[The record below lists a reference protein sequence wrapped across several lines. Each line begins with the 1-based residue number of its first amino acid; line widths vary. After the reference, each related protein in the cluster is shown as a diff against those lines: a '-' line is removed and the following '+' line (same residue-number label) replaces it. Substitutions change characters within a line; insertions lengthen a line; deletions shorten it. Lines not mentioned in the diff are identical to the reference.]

1 MGRGSQLMLDIHNP
15 TPFPALVVPALDKDG
30 REQAVVVLKATFSLR
45 GSELPVAEAQVP
57 LVLGDT
63 HHGEP
68 GRSSVRH
75 ASDLCPGKP
84 GTDVV
89 LIGHAHAPA
98 APVSVL
104 DVDLRVGPLRKVVR
118 VFGDRHYYKSI
129 ASHGMSSPARFS
141 KMPLVYERAFGG
153 VDASHADAAHHE
165 REARNDVGLGFV
177 AAKSARSLEGAPL
190 PNLEDPNDLL
200 QGPEHRPAPAG
211 FGFTARHWAP
221 RARLAGTYDARWQA
235 ERSPF
240 LPLDFDARH
249 HHGAHPD
256 LISPRP
262 LKGGEP
268 VAIAHVSPYGGPIH
282 FTLPA
287 RAFEATVTIKGAPTV
302 LRMQL
307 DTVVIEPDEDRV
319 TLTHRA
325 VLSCPKSFLYIDRV
339 RLAEAG
345 R

>member
-1 MGRGSQLMLDIHNP
+1 MLEIQNK
-15 TPFPALVVPALDKDG
+15 TPFPALVVPALDQDG
-30 REQAVVVLKATFSLR
+30 REQAVVVLKATFGLR

-68 GRSSVRH
+68 GVSSVRY
-75 ASDLCPGKP
+75 ASDLSPAKP

-98 APVSVL
+98 SPVTVL

-129 ASHGMSSPARFS
+129 ASYGMSSPARFS
-141 KMPLVYERAFGG
+141 KMPLLYEKAFGG

-165 REARNDVGLGFV
+165 REARNDVGVGFV
-177 AAKSARSLEGAPL
+177 ADKSARSLEGAPL

-200 QGPEHRPAPAG
+200 NGPEHRPAPAG
-211 FGFTARHWAP
+211 FGFTSRHWAP
-221 RARLAGTYDARWQA
+221 RARFAGTYDARWQA

-240 LPLDFDARH
+240 LPLDFDARY

-256 LISPRP
+256 LISSKP
-262 LKGGEP
+262 LRGGE
-268 VAIAHVSPYGGPIH
+268 VVSIAHVSPYGGPVQ

-287 RAFEATVTIKGAPTV
+287 RIFEATVTIKGAATV
-302 LRMQL
+302 ATMQL

-319 TLTHRA
+319 TLTYRA
-325 VLSCPKSFLYIDRV
+325 VVSCPKSFLYIDAV
-339 RLAEAG
+339 GIVEAG
-345 R
+345 HNRSSR